1 VTIST
6 YRGRFTWD
14 YAPEPNSEPDPGE
27 VVWAWVPY
35 QEDPNRGKDRPLLVI
50 GRPKQ
55 GEGYVALLLS
65 SRDRR
70 GEQGW
75 VLLGVGDWDSEGR
88 ESWVKVDRLLLINGG
103 EIRREGGVLSK
114 ERFLEVAKKAARE
127 RAGENLD

>member
-6 YRGRFTWD
+6 YRGRFSWD